1 MPTIPLES
9 KVMTAMAT
17 IEKYSGKD
25 GLTYRITVY
34 AGFDTQGKRIRHRM
48 NYKPTPGMTAR
59 QIEKAAQ
66 RAAADFERSIEQGF
80 ALDNRQSFADYASYV
95 INLKERTG
103 TKHRT
108 IDGYRRLQTRTNQA
122 IGHMALQDIRA
133 FHLNQFYQNLAETG
147 IRATASRAVPK
158 PTFRDTLK
166 EKKLSMAKVAKLS
179 GVAESTV
186 NAAGKGNAILKD
198 KGIAIAQAAEIPFED
213 LFTADEKND
222 PLSNTSILA
231 YHRFIHVVLAQAEK
245 EMLVPYN
252 AADKA
257 TPPQKEKSE
266 VGTFQTSELIAIR
279 DAAAKEPVKW
289 QTIIHLLMI
298 TGCRR
303 GEIVGLKWDKVN
315 WKDSSIRIDTTLL
328 YTPARGVY
336 ESTTK
341 TGADRTIKL
350 PKETMDLLRQYRVW
364 QLETRLANG
373 DRWQDT
379 PYVFTGECGGC
390 MAPDTLSGY
399 LTRFEKKYNLPHIHA
414 HKFRHSMASVLYFSG
429 ADPVSISKRLGH
441 AQVSTTQN
449 IYSHLIEQ
457 ADTQSAERIADAI
470 FRSEKKSG

>member
-1 MPTIPLES
+1 
-9 KVMTAMAT
+9 MAT
-17 IEKYSGKD
+17 IEKIPGKKRD
-25 GLTYRITVY
+25 TYRITV
-34 AGFDTQGKRIRHRM
+34 AGGIDTSGKRIRHRTTF
-48 NYKPTPGMTAR
+48 KPTAGMTPR
-59 QIEKAAQ
+59 QIEKAVQ
-66 RAAADFERSIEQGF
+66 RAAMDFERSIEQGY
-80 ALDNRQSFADYASYV
+80 ALDNRQTFAEYSNYV
-95 INLKERTG
+95 IDLKERTG

-108 IDGYRRLQTRTNQA
+108 IEGYRRLQDRTNQA

-133 FHLNQFYQNLAETG
+133 IHLNRFYKNLSETG
-147 IRATASRAVPK
+147 IRNTAARAIPK
-158 PTFRDTLK
+158 CDIRAALK
-166 EKKLSMAKVAKLS
+166 DKQLSMAKVAKMAKI
-179 GVAESTV
+179 AESTV
-186 NAAGKGNAILKD
+186 NTAGKGEPILKD
-198 KGIAIAQAAEIPFED
+198 KAEIIANVAGIPFED
-213 LFTADEKND
+213 LFTVAEKNE
-222 PLSNTSILA
+222 PLSSTSILA

-257 TPPQKEKSE
+257 TPPQKEKTE
-266 VGTFQTSELIAIR
+266 VGTFQTSELVAIR
-279 DAAAKEPVKW
+279 DAAAKEPIKW
-289 QTIIHLLMI
+289 QMLIHLLMI

-303 GEIVGLKWDKVN
+303 GEIVGLKWDRIN
-315 WKDSSIRIDTTLL
+315 WEDSSIRIDTTLL
-328 YTPARGVY
+328 YTPDRGVY

-341 TGADRTIKL
+341 TGVERTIKL
-350 PKETMDLLRQYRVW
+350 PKETMELLRQYKIW

-379 PYVFTGECGGC
+379 PYVFTGECGGT

-399 LTRFEKKYNLPHIHA
+399 LQRFEKKYNLPHIHA

-470 FRSEKKSG
+470 FRTEKQSS

>member
-1 MPTIPLES
+1 
-9 KVMTAMAT
+9 MAT
-17 IEKYSGKD
+17 IEKITGKT
-25 GLTYRITVY
+25 GTTYRISVSG
-34 AGFDTQGKRIRHRM
+34 GFDTAGKRIRHRTT
-48 NYKPTPGMTAR
+48 YKPEAGMTAR
-59 QIEKAAQ
+59 QIQKAVQ
-66 RAAADFERSIEQGF
+66 RAAADFERSIEQGYS
-80 ALDNRQSFADYASYV
+80 LDNRQTFSEYAAYV
-95 INLKERTG
+95 VALKQRTG

-108 IDGYRRLQTRTNQA
+108 ITGYQHLMERTNQA
-122 IGHMALQDIRA
+122 IGHIAIQDIRA
-133 FHLNQFYQNLAETG
+133 VHLNRFYQNLAESG
-147 IRATASRAVPK
+147 VRDVEPRAIQKADLRAA
-158 PTFRDTLK
+158 LK
-166 EKKLSMAKVAKLS
+166 EKKLSMAKVAKLA

-186 NAAGKGNAILKD
+186 NTAAKGSAILKE
-198 KGIAIAQAAEIPFED
+198 KAEQIAQAAGIPFD
-213 LFTADEKND
+213 TLFTVEERNE

-231 YHRFIHVVLAQAEK
+231 YHRFIHVVLAQAGK

-279 DAAAKEPVKW
+279 NAAAQEPIKW
-289 QTIIHLLMI
+289 QMIIHLLMI

-303 GEIVGLKWDKVN
+303 GEIVGLKWDRVN
-315 WKDSSIRIDTTLL
+315 WKENSIRIDTTLL
-328 YTPARGVY
+328 YTPESGVY

-341 TGADRTIKL
+341 TGAERTIKL
-350 PKETMDLLRQYRVW
+350 PKETMDLFRQYRVW

-373 DRWQDT
+373 DRWKDT

-399 LTRFEKKYNLPHIHA
+399 LSRFEKKYDLPHIHA

-470 FRSEKKSG
+470 FRSEKRTG

>member
-1 MPTIPLES
+1 
-9 KVMTAMAT
+9 MAH
-17 IEKYSGKD
+17 IEKITGKA
-25 GLTYRITVY
+25 GVSYRISVSG
-34 AGFDTQGKRIRHRM
+34 GFDTSGHRIRHRM
-48 NYKPTPGMTAR
+48 TYKPTPGMTPR
-59 QIEKAAQ
+59 QIEKAVQ
-66 RAAADFERSIEQGF
+66 RAAADFERSIEQGY
-80 ALDNRQSFADYASYV
+80 ALDNRQTFAEYAAYV
-95 INLKERTG
+95 IDLKERTG

-108 IDGYRRLQTRTNQA
+108 VAGYRSLLTRANQA
-122 IGHMALQDIRA
+122 IGHLAIQDIRPT
-133 FHLNQFYQNLAETG
+133 HLNQFYKNLAEVG
-147 IRATASRAVPK
+147 IRETAARAIPRD
-158 PTFRDTLK
+158 TFRTTLK
-166 EKKLSMAKVAKLS
+166 EKKLSMAKVAKLA

-186 NAAGKGNAILKD
+186 NAAGKGDAILQD
-198 KGIAIAQAAEIPFED
+198 KAELISTAAGIAFDQ
-213 LFTADEKND
+213 LFTLDERNE
-222 PLSNTSILA
+222 PLSTTSILA
-231 YHRFIHVVLAQAEK
+231 YHRFIHIVLAQAEK
-245 EMLVPYN
+245 EMLISYN

-266 VGTFQTSELIAIR
+266 VGTFQTSELVAIR
-279 DAAAKEPVKW
+279 DAAAQEPIKW
-289 QTIIHLLMI
+289 QMIIHLLMI

-303 GEIVGLKWDKVN
+303 GEIVGLKWDRVN

-328 YTPARGVY
+328 YTPDRGVY

-341 TGADRTIKL
+341 TGAERTIKL
-350 PKETMDLLRQYRVW
+350 PQETMDLLRQYRVW

-373 DRWQDT
+373 DRWKET
-379 PYVFTGECGGC
+379 PYVFTGECGGH

-470 FRSEKKSG
+470 FRTQRRSS

>member
-1 MPTIPLES
+1 
-9 KVMTAMAT
+9 MAT
-17 IEKYSGKD
+17 IEKILGKT
-25 GLTYRITVY
+25 GATYRISVS
-34 AGFDTQGKRIRHRM
+34 GGVDTSGRRIRHRM
-48 NYKPTPGMTAR
+48 TYKPTPGMTPR
-59 QIEKAAQ
+59 QIEKAVQ
-66 RAAADFERSIEQGF
+66 RAAADFERSIEQGYS
-80 ALDNRQSFADYASYV
+80 LDNRQTFADYAAYV
-95 INLKERTG
+95 IDLKERTG

-108 IDGYRRLQTRTNQA
+108 IAGYRGLLGRTNQA
-122 IGHMALQDIRA
+122 IGHMAIQDIRPT
-133 FHLNQFYQNLAETG
+133 HLNQFYKNLAEVG
-147 IRATASRAVPK
+147 IRETAARAIPCE
-158 PTFRDTLK
+158 TFRATLK
-166 EKKLSMAKVAKLS
+166 EKKLSMAKVAQLA

-186 NAAGKGNAILKD
+186 NAAGKGDAILQD
-198 KGIAIAQAAEIPFED
+198 KAELIAKAAGIAFGQ
-213 LFTADEKND
+213 LFTLDERNE
-222 PLSNTSILA
+222 PLSTTSILA
-231 YHRFIHVVLAQAEK
+231 YHRFIHIVLAQAEK

-266 VGTFQTSELIAIR
+266 VGTFQTSELVAIR
-279 DAAAKEPVKW
+279 DAAAQEPIKW
-289 QTIIHLLMI
+289 QMIIHLLMI

-303 GEIVGLKWDKVN
+303 GEIVGLKWDRVN
-315 WKDSSIRIDTTLL
+315 WKDSSIRIDTTIL
-328 YTPARGVY
+328 YTPDRGVY

-341 TGADRTIKL
+341 TGAERTIKL
-350 PKETMDLLRQYRVW
+350 PQETMDLLRQYRVW

-373 DRWQDT
+373 DRWKET
-379 PYVFTGECGGC
+379 PYVFTGECGGH

-470 FRSEKKSG
+470 FRTQRRSS

>member
-1 MPTIPLES
+1 
-9 KVMTAMAT
+9 MAT
-17 IEKYSGKD
+17 IEKISGKT
-25 GLTYRITVY
+25 GTTYRISVSG
-34 AGFDTQGKRIRHRM
+34 GFDTAGKRIRHRM
-48 NYKPTPGMTAR
+48 TWKPEAGMTPR
-59 QIEKAAQ
+59 QIEKAVQ
-66 RAAADFERSIEQGF
+66 RAAVDFERSIEQGYS
-80 ALDNRQSFADYASYV
+80 LDNRQTFAEYSAYV
-95 INLKERTG
+95 VDLKKRTG

-108 IDGYRRLQTRTNQA
+108 VTGYQRLMERTNQA
-122 IGHMALQDIRA
+122 IGHMAIQDIRA
-133 FHLNQFYQNLAETG
+133 VHLNRFYQNLSEEG
-147 IRATASRAVPK
+147 IRAAEPRAIQK
-158 PTFRDTLK
+158 TDLRAALK
-166 EKKLSMAKVAKLS
+166 EKQLSMAKVAKLA

-186 NAAGKGNAILKD
+186 NAAAKGSPILK
-198 KGIAIAQAAEIPFED
+198 GRAELIAQAAGIPFD
-213 LFTADEKND
+213 TLFTVEENTE

-303 GEIVGLKWDKVN
+303 GEIVGLKWEKVN

-328 YTPARGVY
+328 YTPERGVY

-341 TGADRTIKL
+341 TGAERTIKL
-350 PKETMDLLRQYRVW
+350 PKETMDLLKQYRLW

-373 DRWQDT
+373 DRWKET
-379 PYVFTGECGGC
+379 PYVFTGECGGS

-449 IYSHLIEQ
+449 IYSHLIQQ
-457 ADTQSAERIADAI
+457 ADTQSAERIADAV
-470 FRSEKKSG
+470 FRSAKHTG

>member
-1 MPTIPLES
+1 
-9 KVMTAMAT
+9 MAH
-17 IEKYSGKD
+17 IEKITGKA
-25 GLTYRITVY
+25 GVTYRISVSG
-34 AGFDTQGKRIRHRM
+34 GFDTSGKRIRHRM
-48 NYKPTPGMTAR
+48 TYKPTPGMTER
-59 QIEKAAQ
+59 QIQKAVQ
-66 RAAADFERSIEQGF
+66 RAAADFERSIEQGYS
-80 ALDNRQSFADYASYV
+80 LDNRQTFAEYAAYV

-108 IDGYRRLQTRTNQA
+108 VAGYRSLLNRTNQT
-122 IGHMALQDIRA
+122 IGHLAIQDIRPT
-133 FHLNQFYQNLAETG
+133 HLNQFYKNLAEVG
-147 IRATASRAVPK
+147 IQETAARAIPRE
-158 PTFRDTLK
+158 TFRATLK
-166 EKKLSMAKVAKLS
+166 EKKLSMAKVAKLA

-186 NAAGKGNAILKD
+186 NAAGKGDAILQD
-198 KGIAIAQAAEIPFED
+198 KAELISTAAGIAFDQ
-213 LFTADEKND
+213 LFTLDERNE
-222 PLSNTSILA
+222 PLSTTSILA
-231 YHRFIHVVLAQAEK
+231 YHRFIHIILAQAEK

-266 VGTFQTSELIAIR
+266 VGTFQTSELVAIR
-279 DAAAKEPVKW
+279 DAAAQEPIKW
-289 QTIIHLLMI
+289 QMIIHLLMI

-303 GEIVGLKWDKVN
+303 GEIVGLKWDRVN

-328 YTPARGVY
+328 YTPDRGVY

-341 TGADRTIKL
+341 TGAERTIKL
-350 PKETMDLLRQYRVW
+350 PQETMDLLRQYRVW

-373 DRWQDT
+373 DRWKET
-379 PYVFTGECGGC
+379 PYVFTGECGGH

-470 FRSEKKSG
+470 FRTQRRSS

>member
-1 MPTIPLES
+1 
-9 KVMTAMAT
+9 MAT
-17 IEKYSGKD
+17 IEKITGKT
-25 GLTYRITVY
+25 GSSYRITVSG
-34 AGFDTQGKRIRHRM
+34 GFDTQGKRIRHRTT
-48 NYKPTPGMTAR
+48 YKPTPGMTER
-59 QIEKAAQ
+59 QIQKAVQ
-66 RAAADFERSIEQGF
+66 RAAADFERSIEQGYS
-80 ALDNRQSFADYASYV
+80 LDNRQTFAEYAAYV
-95 INLKERTG
+95 IDLKERTG

-108 IDGYRRLQTRTNQA
+108 ITGYKHLLTRTNQA
-122 IGHMALQDIRA
+122 IGHLAVQDIRA
-133 FHLNQFYQNLAETG
+133 SHLNRFYKNLAETG
-147 IRATASRAVPK
+147 IRETAPRAIPK
-158 PTFRDTLK
+158 GDLRAALK
-166 EKKLSMAKVAKLS
+166 EKKLSMAKVATLA

-186 NAAGKGNAILKD
+186 NTSCKGEQILKEKAELIAKAAGISFGK
-198 KGIAIAQAAEIPFED
+198 
-213 LFTADEKND
+213 LFTVDERSE
-222 PLSNTSILA
+222 PLSTTSILA

-279 DAAAKEPVKW
+279 NAATQEPVKW
-289 QTIIHLLMI
+289 QMIIHLLMI

-303 GEIVGLKWDKVN
+303 GEIVGLKWDHVN
-315 WKDSSIRIDTTLL
+315 WKDFSIRIDTTLL
-328 YTPARGVY
+328 YTPERGVY

-341 TGADRTIKL
+341 TGAERTIKL
-350 PKETMDLLRQYRVW
+350 PKETMDLLRQYRLW

-373 DRWQDT
+373 DRWKDT

-399 LTRFEKKYNLPHIHA
+399 LSRFEKKYNLPHIHA

-470 FRSEKKSG
+470 FRTDKRTG

>member
-1 MPTIPLES
+1 
-9 KVMTAMAT
+9 MAT
-17 IEKYSGKD
+17 IEKIAGKT
-25 GLTYRITVY
+25 GTTYRISVSG
-34 AGFDTQGKRIRHRM
+34 GFDTAGKRVRHRM
-48 NYKPTPGMTAR
+48 TWKPDPGMTPR
-59 QIEKAAQ
+59 QIEKAVQ
-66 RAAADFERSIEQGF
+66 RAAVDFERSIEQGYS
-80 ALDNRQSFADYASYV
+80 LDNRQTFAEYAAYV
-95 INLKERTG
+95 VDLKQRTG

-108 IDGYRRLQTRTNQA
+108 ITGYQHLMERTNQA
-122 IGHMALQDIRA
+122 IGHLAIQDIRA
-133 FHLNQFYQNLAETG
+133 VHLNRFYQNLAEEG
-147 IRATASRAVPK
+147 IRAAEPRAIQK
-158 PTFRDTLK
+158 AELRAALK
-166 EKKLSMAKVAKLS
+166 EKQLSMAKVAKLA

-186 NAAGKGNAILKD
+186 NAAAKGAAVLKR
-198 KGIAIAQAAEIPFED
+198 KAELIAQAAGIPFDE
-213 LFTADEKND
+213 LFTVEENTE

-266 VGTFQTSELIAIR
+266 VGTFQTSELVAIR

-289 QTIIHLLMI
+289 QMLIHLLMI

-303 GEIVGLKWDKVN
+303 GEIVGLKWEKVN

-328 YTPARGVY
+328 YTPERGVY

-341 TGADRTIKL
+341 TGAERTIKL
-350 PKETMDLLRQYRVW
+350 PKETMDLLKQYRLW

-373 DRWQDT
+373 DRWKET
-379 PYVFTGECGGC
+379 PYVFTGECGGS

-449 IYSHLIEQ
+449 IYSHPIEQ
-457 ADTQSAERIADAI
+457 ADTQSAERIADAV
-470 FRSEKKSG
+470 FRSAKRTG

>member
-1 MPTIPLES
+1 
-9 KVMTAMAT
+9 MAT
-17 IEKYSGKD
+17 IEKITGKT
-25 GLTYRITVY
+25 GTTYRISVSG
-34 AGFDTQGKRIRHRM
+34 GFDTAGKRIRHRTT
-48 NYKPTPGMTAR
+48 YKPEAGMTAR
-59 QIEKAAQ
+59 QIQKAVQ
-66 RAAADFERSIEQGF
+66 RAAADFERSIEQGYS
-80 ALDNRQSFADYASYV
+80 LDNRQTFSEYAAYV
-95 INLKERTG
+95 VALKQRTG

-108 IDGYRRLQTRTNQA
+108 ITGYQHLMERTNQA
-122 IGHMALQDIRA
+122 IGHIAIQDIRA
-133 FHLNQFYQNLAETG
+133 VHLNRFYQNLAESG
-147 IRATASRAVPK
+147 VRDVEPRAIQKADIRAA
-158 PTFRDTLK
+158 LK
-166 EKKLSMAKVAKLS
+166 EKKLSMAKVAKLA

-186 NAAGKGNAILKD
+186 NTAAKGSAILKE
-198 KGIAIAQAAEIPFED
+198 KAEQIAQAAGIPFD
-213 LFTADEKND
+213 TLFTVEERNE

-279 DAAAKEPVKW
+279 NAAAQEPIKW
-289 QTIIHLLMI
+289 QMIIHLLMI

-303 GEIVGLKWDKVN
+303 GEIVGLKWDRVN
-315 WKDSSIRIDTTLL
+315 WKENSIRIDTTLL
-328 YTPARGVY
+328 YTPESGVY

-341 TGADRTIKL
+341 TGAERTIKL
-350 PKETMDLLRQYRVW
+350 PKETMDLFRQYRVW

-373 DRWQDT
+373 DRWKDT

-399 LTRFEKKYNLPHIHA
+399 LSRFEKKYDLPHIHA

-441 AQVSTTQN
+441 AQVSKTQN

-470 FRSEKKSG
+470 FRSEKRTG

>member
-1 MPTIPLES
+1 
-9 KVMTAMAT
+9 MT
-17 IEKYSGKD
+17 
-25 GLTYRITVY
+25 
-34 AGFDTQGKRIRHRM
+34 
-48 NYKPTPGMTAR
+48 PR
-59 QIEKAAQ
+59 QIEKAVQ
-66 RAAADFERSIEQGF
+66 RAAVDFERSIEQGF
-80 ALDNRQSFADYASYV
+80 ALDDRQTFAEYSAYV
-95 INLKERTG
+95 VDLKKRTG

-108 IDGYRRLQTRTNQA
+108 VTGYQRLMERTNQA
-122 IGHMALQDIRA
+122 IGHMAIQDIRA
-133 FHLNQFYQNLAETG
+133 VHLNRFYQNLSEEG
-147 IRATASRAVPK
+147 IRAAEPRAIQK
-158 PTFRDTLK
+158 TDLRSALK
-166 EKKLSMAKVAKLS
+166 EKQLSMAKVAKLA

-186 NAAGKGNAILKD
+186 NAAAKGSPILK
-198 KGIAIAQAAEIPFED
+198 GRAELIAQAAGIPLET
-213 LFTADEKND
+213 LFTVEENTE

-231 YHRFIHVVLAQAEK
+231 YHRFIHVVLAQAER

-266 VGTFQTSELIAIR
+266 VGTFQTSELVAIR
-279 DAAAKEPVKW
+279 DAAAKEPIKW
-289 QTIIHLLMI
+289 QMLIHLLMI

-303 GEIVGLKWDKVN
+303 GEIVGLKWDRVN
-315 WKDSSIRIDTTLL
+315 WTENAIRIDTTLL
-328 YTPARGVY
+328 YTPERGVY

-341 TGADRTIKL
+341 TGAERTIKL

-364 QLETRLANG
+364 QLETRLACG
-373 DRWQDT
+373 DRWIDT
-379 PYVFTGECGGC
+379 PYVFTGECGGT

-399 LTRFEKKYNLPHIHA
+399 LTRFEKKYDLPHIHA

-470 FRSEKKSG
+470 FRSEKRTG

>member
-1 MPTIPLES
+1 
-9 KVMTAMAT
+9 MAT
-17 IEKYSGKD
+17 IEKITGKT
-25 GLTYRITVY
+25 GTTYRISVS
-34 AGFDTQGKRIRHRM
+34 AGFDTAGKRIRHRM
-48 NYKPTPGMTAR
+48 TYKPEPGMTAR
-59 QIEKAAQ
+59 QIQKAVQ
-66 RAAADFERSIEQGF
+66 RAATDFERSIEQGYS
-80 ALDNRQSFADYASYV
+80 LDNRQTFSEYSAYV
-95 INLKERTG
+95 VALKQRTG

-108 IDGYRRLQTRTNQA
+108 IAGYQHLMERTNQA
-122 IGHMALQDIRA
+122 IGHLAIQDIRA
-133 FHLNQFYQNLAETG
+133 VHLNRFYQNLAESG
-147 IRATASRAVPK
+147 IRDVAPRAIQK
-158 PTFRDTLK
+158 TDLRAALK
-166 EKKLSMAKVAKLS
+166 EKKLSMAKVAKLA

-186 NAAGKGNAILKD
+186 NAAAKGTAILKE
-198 KGIAIAQAAEIPFED
+198 KAELIAQAAAIPFD
-213 LFTADEKND
+213 TLFTVEEKNE

-266 VGTFQTSELIAIR
+266 VGTFQTSELMAIR
-279 DAAAKEPVKW
+279 DAAAKEPIKW
-289 QTIIHLLMI
+289 QMIIHLLMI

-303 GEIVGLKWDKVN
+303 GEIVGLKWDRVN
-315 WKDSSIRIDTTLL
+315 WKENSIRIDTTLL
-328 YTPARGVY
+328 YTPERGVY

-341 TGADRTIKL
+341 TGTERTIKL
-350 PKETMDLLRQYRVW
+350 PKETMDLFRRYRVW

-373 DRWQDT
+373 DRWKNT

-470 FRSEKKSG
+470 FRSEKRTG

>member
-1 MPTIPLES
+1 
-9 KVMTAMAT
+9 MAH
-17 IEKYSGKD
+17 IEKITGKT
-25 GLTYRITVY
+25 GISYRISVS
-34 AGFDTQGKRIRHRM
+34 GGVDTSGRRIRHRM
-48 NYKPTPGMTAR
+48 TYKPTPGMTPR
-59 QIEKAAQ
+59 QIEKAVQ
-66 RAAADFERSIEQGF
+66 RAAADFERSIEQGY
-80 ALDNRQSFADYASYV
+80 ALDNRQTFAEYAAYV
-95 INLKERTG
+95 IDLKERTG

-108 IDGYRRLQTRTNQA
+108 VAGYRSLLTRTNQA
-122 IGHMALQDIRA
+122 IGHLAIQDIRPT
-133 FHLNQFYQNLAETG
+133 HLNQFYKNLAEVG
-147 IRATASRAVPK
+147 IRETAARAIPRE
-158 PTFRDTLK
+158 TFRATLK
-166 EKKLSMAKVAKLS
+166 EKKLSMAKVAKLA

-186 NAAGKGNAILKD
+186 NAAGKGDAILQD
-198 KGIAIAQAAEIPFED
+198 KAELIAKAAGIAFDQ
-213 LFTADEKND
+213 LFTLDERNE
-222 PLSNTSILA
+222 PLSTTSILA
-231 YHRFIHVVLAQAEK
+231 YHRFIHIVLAQAEK

-266 VGTFQTSELIAIR
+266 VGTFQTSELVAIR
-279 DAAAKEPVKW
+279 DAAAQEPIKW
-289 QTIIHLLMI
+289 QMIIHLLMI

-303 GEIVGLKWDKVN
+303 GEIVGLKWDRVN

-328 YTPARGVY
+328 YTPDRGVY

-341 TGADRTIKL
+341 TGAERTIKL
-350 PKETMDLLRQYRVW
+350 PQETMDLLRQYRVW

-373 DRWQDT
+373 DRWKET
-379 PYVFTGECGGC
+379 PYVFTGECGGH

-470 FRSEKKSG
+470 FRTQRRSS

>member
-1 MPTIPLES
+1 
-9 KVMTAMAT
+9 MAT
-17 IEKYSGKD
+17 IEKITGKT
-25 GLTYRITVY
+25 GTTYRISVS
-34 AGFDTQGKRIRHRM
+34 AGFDTQGKRIRHRTT
-48 NYKPTPGMTAR
+48 YKPEPGMTTR
-59 QIEKAAQ
+59 QIQKAVQ
-66 RAAADFERSIEQGF
+66 RAAADFERSIEQGY
-80 ALDNRQSFADYASYV
+80 ALDNRQTFADYAAYV
-95 INLKERTG
+95 IDLKERTG

-108 IDGYRRLQTRTNQA
+108 VAGYRRLLTRTNQA
-122 IGHMALQDIRA
+122 IGHMAVQDIRA
-133 FHLNQFYQNLAETG
+133 AHLNRFYKNLAEVG
-147 IRATASRAVPK
+147 IRETAPRAIPK
-158 PTFRDTLK
+158 GDFRAALK
-166 EKKLSMAKVAKLS
+166 EKKLSMAKAAKLA

-186 NAAGKGNAILKD
+186 NAAGKGEPILKE
-198 KGIAIAQAAEIPFED
+198 KAELIAKAAGIPFD
-213 LFTADEKND
+213 KLFTVDERNE
-222 PLSNTSILA
+222 PLSTTSILA
-231 YHRFIHVVLAQAEK
+231 YHRFIHIVLAQAEK

-279 DAAAKEPVKW
+279 NAAAQEPIKW
-289 QTIIHLLMI
+289 QMIIHLLMI

-303 GEIVGLKWDKVN
+303 GEIVGLKWDRVSWN
-315 WKDSSIRIDTTLL
+315 DFSIRIDTTLL
-328 YTPARGVY
+328 YTPERGVY

-341 TGADRTIKL
+341 TGAERTIKL

-364 QLETRLANG
+364 QLETRLASG
-373 DRWQDT
+373 DRWKDT
-379 PYVFTGECGGC
+379 PYVFTSECGGC

-399 LTRFEKKYNLPHIHA
+399 LSRFEKKYNLPHIHA

-470 FRSEKKSG
+470 FRSEKRTG

>member
-1 MPTIPLES
+1 
-9 KVMTAMAT
+9 MAT
-17 IEKYSGKD
+17 IEKITGKT
-25 GLTYRITVY
+25 GITYRITVSG
-34 AGFDTQGKRIRHRM
+34 GFDTSGKRIRHRM
-48 NYKPTPGMTAR
+48 NYKPEPGMTAR
-59 QIEKAAQ
+59 QTEKAVQ

-80 ALDNRQSFADYASYV
+80 SLDNRQTFADYAAYV
-95 INLKERTG
+95 IDLKERTG

-108 IDGYRRLQTRTNQA
+108 IAGYKGLLIRTNQA

-133 FHLNQFYQNLAETG
+133 IHLNRFYQNLAETG
-147 IRATASRAVPK
+147 IRATAARAIAK
-158 PTFRDTLK
+158 PTFRESLK
-166 EKKLSMAKVAKLS
+166 EKKLSMAKVAQFA

-186 NAAGKGNAILKD
+186 NAAGKGEAILKA
-198 KGIAIAQAAEIPFED
+198 KGTAIAQAAGIPFDD
-213 LFTADEKND
+213 LFTTDEKNE
-222 PLSNTSILA
+222 PLSTTSILA
-231 YHRFIHVVLAQAEK
+231 YHRFIHIVLAQAEK

-303 GEIVGLKWDKVN
+303 GEIVGLKWEKVN

-328 YTPARGVY
+328 YTPERGVY

-341 TGADRTIKL
+341 TGAERTIKL

-364 QLETRLANG
+364 QLENRLANG
-373 DRWQDT
+373 DRWKET
-379 PYVFTGECGGC
+379 PYVFTGECGGS

-457 ADTQSAERIADAI
+457 ADTQSAERIADAV
-470 FRSEKKSG
+470 FRSEKRTG

>member
-1 MPTIPLES
+1 
-9 KVMTAMAT
+9 MAT
-17 IEKYSGKD
+17 IEKITGKT
-25 GLTYRITVY
+25 GTSYRISVSG
-34 AGFDTQGKRIRHRM
+34 GFDTQGKRIRHRM
-48 NYKPTPGMTAR
+48 TYKPEPGMTAR
-59 QIEKAAQ
+59 QTEKAVQ

-80 ALDNRQSFADYASYV
+80 ALDNRQTFADYAAYV
-95 INLKERTG
+95 IDLKERTG

-108 IDGYRRLQTRTNQA
+108 IEGYKRLLIRTNQA
-122 IGHMALQDIRA
+122 IGHMAIQDIRA
-133 FHLNQFYQNLAETG
+133 VHLNHFYKNLAERG
-147 IRATASRAVPK
+147 IRATAPRAIPK
-158 PTFRDTLK
+158 EDFRPALK
-166 EKKLSMAKVAKLS
+166 EKKLSMAKVAKLA

-186 NAAGKGNAILKD
+186 NAVGKGEPILKD
-198 KGIAIAQAAEIPFED
+198 KADLIAKAAGIPFD
-213 LFTADEKND
+213 KLFTVDERNE
-222 PLSNTSILA
+222 PLSTTSILA
-231 YHRFIHVVLAQAEK
+231 YHRFIHIVLAQAEK

-257 TPPQKEKSE
+257 TPPQKEKTE

-279 DAAAKEPVKW
+279 DAAAQEPIKW
-289 QTIIHLLMI
+289 QMIIHLLMI

-303 GEIVGLKWDKVN
+303 GEIVGLKWDRVN

-328 YTPARGVY
+328 YTPERGVY

-341 TGADRTIKL
+341 TGAERTIKL

-373 DRWQDT
+373 DRWKET
-379 PYVFTGECGGC
+379 PFVFTGENGGY

-399 LTRFEKKYNLPHIHA
+399 LSRFEKKYNLPHIHA
-414 HKFRHSMASVLYFSG
+414 QKFRHSMASVLYFSG

-470 FRSEKKSG
+470 FRTGKRVV